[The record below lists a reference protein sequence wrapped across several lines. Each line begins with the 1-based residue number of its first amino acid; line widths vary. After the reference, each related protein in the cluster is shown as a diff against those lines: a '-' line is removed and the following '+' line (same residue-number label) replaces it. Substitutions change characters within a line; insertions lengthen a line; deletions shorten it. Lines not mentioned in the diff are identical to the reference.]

1 MRTKRASTRS
11 RRNWSTQLFTKMF
24 PSEHPRVAPSSI
36 HGTVARVLVVDS
48 DPTLRAALVSSL
60 TSAGYEV
67 EVAGSGQAGLAL
79 ARASMP
85 DVVLFDLHL
94 PDMNGIELCRAL
106 RSELGG
112 RSLCVLSAANEEA
125 DRVAAFEAGVDDY
138 VAKPH
143 SMRELILRIRTLAR
157 RRSATARRN
166 DSISIGALRI
176 DRAARRVEVGGTRVE
191 LTRRELD
198 LLLHLADR
206 AGRVQ
211 TREML
216 VAEIWGDEAD
226 SGRVVDTTIKRLRKK
241 LGPLAPTIRTVRG
254 VGYELVVK

>member
-1 MRTKRASTRS
+1 
-11 RRNWSTQLFTKMF
+11 MF
-24 PSEHPRVAPSSI
+24 PSEHPRVATSSI
-36 HGTVARVLVVDS
+36 HESVARVLVVDS
-48 DPTLRAALVSSL
+48 DPTLRAALAAAL
-60 TSAGYEV
+60 TSAGYEI
-67 EVAGSGQAGLAL
+67 EAAGSGQAGLAL

-94 PDMNGIELCRAL
+94 PDMDGIVLCRAL
-106 RSELGG
+106 RSELGC
-112 RSLCVLSAANEEA
+112 RALCVLSAANEEA

-157 RRSATARRN
+157 RRSTPAREDALR
-166 DSISIGALRI
+166 IGALRI
-176 DRAARRVEVGGTRVE
+176 DRAARRVEVDGTRVE

-211 TREML
+211 TRDTL
-216 VAEIWGDEAD
+216 VAEVWGDEAD

-254 VGYELVVK
+254 VGYELVPK